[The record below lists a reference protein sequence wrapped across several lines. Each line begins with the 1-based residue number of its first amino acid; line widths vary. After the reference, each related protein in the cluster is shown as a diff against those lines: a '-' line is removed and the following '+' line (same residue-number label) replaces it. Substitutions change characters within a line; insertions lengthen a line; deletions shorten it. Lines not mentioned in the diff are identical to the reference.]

1 MLMKTAYIDDLSDTL
16 KAVLQDPSFATM
28 FPELAASDIIF
39 DRPSDTLAPPKTTV
53 DLFLYD
59 LREDLDLRSNQ
70 TTITHAGNQTIT
82 HPAALRLACSYL
94 ATAWPVGGTDLPLQE
109 QRLLSEV
116 LVVLSHYPTIPPNFL
131 QGSLVGQEP
140 PLPMMAL
147 DPDALKNLAEFWS
160 SLGSKLKASLT
171 VTVTISVPVFSDVT
185 DFIVTTENLSFAPGM
200 TSSSPSETLLDFG
213 GQVVNA
219 LSQGVAGAFVDVL
232 DPLSLVPS
240 APQQTTRRS
249 GHYIFPRI
257 AAGNYKLRAV
267 ATGFKPQIQAVTIP
281 GTPGD
286 YLIQLTPL

>member
-1 MLMKTAYIDDLSDTL
+1 MMKAAYIDDLSETL
-16 KAVLQDPSFATM
+16 KQVLQDPSFATM
-28 FPELAASDIIF
+28 FPELAAADIIF
-39 DRPSDTLAPPKTTV
+39 DRPSDTLAPPKTTI

-70 TTITHAGNQTIT
+70 TTATRAGNQTVT

-94 ATAWPVGGTDLPLQE
+94 ATAWPVGGSDLPLQE

-116 LVVLSHYPTIPPNFL
+116 LVVLSHYPTISSSFL

-140 PLPMMAL
+140 PLPMVAL
-147 DPDALKNLAEFWS
+147 HPDALKNLAEFWS

-171 VTVTISVPVFSDVT
+171 VTVTISVPVFSDIT

-200 TSSSPSETLLDFG
+200 SAPAESALEFG
-213 GQVVNA
+213 GQVVNS

-240 APQQTTRRS
+240 APQQTTRRT
-249 GHYIFPRI
+249 GHYVFSRI
-257 AAGNYKLRAV
+257 AAGSYKLRAV
-267 ATGFKPQIQAVTIP
+267 ATGFKPQIQSVTIP
-281 GTPGD
+281 GVPGG
-286 YLIQLTPL
+286 YQIQLTPL